1 MVQTYTTILE
11 EEKSFFRL
19 NHSLSPPPPPPSAVW
34 FSSSNVQHLLNNFL
48 LHQDLVRVRI
58 LHYCSQCYFLKK
70 RCPIEYRKTKT
81 KVIYQFNQ
89 SQNNKGD
96 PVNQSNWK

>member
-19 NHSLSPPPPPPSAVW
+19 NPSLLPPPPPPSAVW
-34 FSSSNVQHLLNNFL
+34 FSSSNVQHLLNFL